1 MTDFDDDLINDAFA
15 GFTAAAAPSVRA
27 TGTGAVRHTVKRRR
41 ARTTAAF
48 SVLGVLL
55 LAAPALAY
63 ASMDRG
69 NQGPPEVA
77 TSPQGTISPSGSPFP
92 AATPTS
98 SATPSPAGSPAKLV
112 LGPRG
117 YGDLLLGQSPAE
129 AIETGLVVVDGQIQY
144 GERCDSSALLKGTP
158 EPEDDRD
165 IDGKLFF
172 SRELGLAAIYA
183 MPGVETPEGLR
194 LGMSYPELIAIYPTW
209 KSVVEPGQPH
219 GRGYVKVPG
228 NPDASYRIE
237 MGGAAV
243 IQISL
248 QLRNQDCYE

>member
-69 NQGPPEVA
+69 NQGPPEVPA
-77 TSPQGTISPSGSPFP
+77 TQGVTITPSGSPVP
-92 AATPTS
+92 SVTPSASVTPS
-98 SATPSPAGSPAKLV
+98 SAGTPGKLV
-112 LGPRG
+112 LGPYG
-117 YGDLLLGQSPAE
+117 YGDLLLGQRHAE
-129 AIETGLVVVDGQIQY
+129 ALATGLVVTREKINHQG
-144 GERCDSSALLKGTP
+144 CDTSAFLKGTP
-158 EPEDDRD
+158 EAQDDRD
-165 IDGKLFF
+165 IDGQLFF
-172 SRELGLAAIYA
+172 SERLGLAAIYA
-183 MPGVETPEGLR
+183 FPGVETAEGAR
-194 LGMSYPELIAIYPTW
+194 LGMSYEELIAIYPSW
-209 KSVVEPGQPH
+209 KSVVEPGQPF
-219 GRGYVKVPG
+219 GRGYVQVAG
-228 NPDASYRIE
+228 NADARYRIE
-237 MGGAAV
+237 LDGSGV

-248 QLRNQDCYE
+248 QLRMQDCYE

>member
-15 GFTAAAAPSVRA
+15 GFTAAAAPSVHA
-27 TGTGAVRHTVKRRR
+27 TGAGAVRHTVKRRR
-41 ARTTAAF
+41 ARTTAAL

-55 LAAPALAY
+55 LAAPAVAY

-69 NQGPPEVA
+69 DQGPPVVA
-77 TSPQGTISPSGSPFP
+77 TTPEHTVSPSGAPSP
-92 AATPTS
+92 
-98 SATPSPAGSPAKLV
+98 SATPSPAGSPVRLV

-129 AIETGLVVVDGQIQY
+129 ALATGLVVADGQIDD
-144 GERCDSSALLKGTP
+144 GMTCDSSAFLKGTP
-158 EPEDDRD
+158 AAEDERD
-165 IDGKLFF
+165 VDGQLFF
-172 SRELGLAAIYA
+172 SRRLGLAAIYA

-194 LGMSYPELIAIYPTW
+194 LGMTYEELIAIYPSW
-209 KSVVEPGQPH
+209 ESVVEPGEPS

-228 NPDASYRIE
+228 NPDATYRIE
-237 MGGAAV
+237 MGRTSV

>member
-1 MTDFDDDLINDAFA
+1 MTDFDDDLITDAFA
-15 GFTAAAAPSVRA
+15 GFAAGAAPSVRPIGA
-27 TGTGAVRHTVKRRR
+27 GAVRHTVKRRR
-41 ARTTAAF
+41 ARTTAAL

-63 ASMDRG
+63 ASLDRG
-69 NQGPPEVA
+69 SQGPPDPMASTQVA
-77 TSPQGTISPSGSPFP
+77 VSPSGASSPS
-92 AATPTS
+92 ATPS
-98 SATPSPAGSPAKLV
+98 RSATPSPANTAAKLV

-129 AIETGLVVVDGQIQY
+129 AVATGLVVGNGTIDDGMT
-144 GERCDSSALLKGTP
+144 CDSSAVLKGTP
-158 EPEDDRD
+158 TPEDDRD

-172 SRELGLAAIYA
+172 SQRLGLAAIYA

-194 LGMSYPELIAIYPTW
+194 LGMTYEELIAIYPSW
-209 KSVVEPGQPH
+209 ESVVEPDRPL
-219 GRGYVKVPG
+219 GRGYVDVPG
-228 NPDASYRIE
+228 NPAARYRIE
-237 MGGAAV
+237 MGHTSV

>member
-27 TGTGAVRHTVKRRR
+27 TGTGAVRHTVKHRR

-77 TSPQGTISPSGSPFP
+77 TSLQGTSSPSLS
-92 AATPTS
+92 ATPTPAA
-98 SATPSPAGSPAKLV
+98 SASPAGSPAKLV

-129 AIETGLVVVDGQIQY
+129 AAETGLVVADGQLDD
-144 GERCDSSALLKGTP
+144 GMLCNSRAFLKGTP

-165 IDGKLFF
+165 IDGRLFF
-172 SRELGLAAIYA
+172 SKRLGLAAIYA

-194 LGMSYPELIAIYPTW
+194 LGMTYQELIAIYPSW
-209 KSVVEPGQPH
+209 QSVVEADRPV
-219 GRGYVKVPG
+219 GRGYVEVPG
-228 NPDASYRIE
+228 NPDARYRIE
-237 MGGAAV
+237 MGDTAV